1 VIRILAVAFF
11 LALVGV
17 TYQSVGFM
25 AMERELGMSQLMEA
39 MMPNKRRW
47 EPQVARLLSYHIAF
61 DMIYLPGWII
71 CGAIVSGLVFP
82 DTSVRASTYLI
93 LPQIL
98 TYTVRVNDYLPYP
111 LWSGTDKLF
120 DSFRSVL
127 PSSTIIWYHH
137 YYRSYCTCHHCSN
150 RCGRQR

>member
-82 DTSVRASTYLI
+82 DTSVRAPTYLNI
-93 LPQIL
+93 A
-98 TYTVRVNDYLPYP
+98 TYSDIH
-111 LWSGTDKLF
+111 
-120 DSFRSVL
+120 
-127 PSSTIIWYHH
+127 ST
-137 YYRSYCTCHHCSN
+137 R
-150 RCGRQR
+150 